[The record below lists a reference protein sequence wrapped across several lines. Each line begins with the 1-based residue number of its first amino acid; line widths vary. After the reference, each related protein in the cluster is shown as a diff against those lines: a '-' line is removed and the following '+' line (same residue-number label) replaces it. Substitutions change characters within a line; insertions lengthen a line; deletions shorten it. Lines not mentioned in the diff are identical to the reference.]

1 MSRNS
6 DFWLSL
12 VLLGFSA
19 IAAALT
25 LDVPAAGT
33 GGTLGPSFVPWLMI
47 AGIALGALILL
58 WRSQRHAE
66 LALAPPGARLLV
78 KLGGFLLLMLVYATV
93 YEPVGYLI
101 SSLVFFVVALLVLGE
116 RRWLQL
122 VLVPPGVVLLVY
134 VVFTQVMRV
143 YLP

>member
-1 MSRNS
+1 MRRNS

-12 VLLGFSA
+12 GLLGFSA
-19 IAAALT
+19 LVAAWT
-25 LDVPAAGT
+25 LDVPSGGT
-33 GGTLGPSFVPWLMI
+33 GGTLGPSFLPWLML
-47 AGIALGALILL
+47 AGIALGALGLL

-66 LALAPPGARLLV
+66 MSAEAPAVRMLL
-78 KLGGFLLLMLVYATV
+78 KLGGFLLLMLVYAV
-93 YEPVGYLI
+93 AYEPSGYLV

-122 VLVPPGVVLLVY
+122 LLVPPGVVGGVY
-134 VVFTQVMRV
+134 VVFTQVMKV